1 MGGTAVA
8 RYILQKLVFMFVSL
22 FALASAT
29 FWLMKAIP
37 GDPFMSEK
45 AVPPEVRQNLME
57 HYGLDKPLITQYFDY
72 LGNVATFDLGMSMKW
87 QHRTVTSV
95 IESSFAYS
103 LQLGLVAAVTAI
115 VIGLTLGIVAALKHR
130 KFLDSFAMMLA
141 VVGVSVPSFV
151 MGSVLQYLFAVKIPM
166 FSVAGLS
173 GPLDYVLPTMALAA
187 MPIAFIARLT
197 RSSMLEV
204 LSADYIKT
212 AKAKGLRGIVIT
224 VHHALRNAILPVVT
238 YMGPLIANVITGS
251 VVIESIFGIPGLGK
265 NFVESVENRDYTL
278 IMGVALFYGII
289 LMVAR
294 FGTDILYGFVDPRIK
309 LSGAKGVK

>member
-1 MGGTAVA
+1 VA
-8 RYILQKLVFMFVSL
+8 RYISQKLLFMLISL
-22 FALASAT
+22 FVLASAT

-45 AVPPEVRQNLME
+45 AVPPEIQKNLME
-57 HYGLDKPLITQYFDY
+57 HYGLDKPLISQYFDY

-103 LQLGLVAAVTAI
+103 LQLGLVAVVTA
-115 VIGLTLGIVAALKHR
+115 VVVGLTLGIIAALQHR
-130 KFLDSFAMMLA
+130 KLLDTLSMMVA
-141 VVGVSVPSFV
+141 VLGVSVPSFV
-151 MGSVLQYLFAVKIPM
+151 MGSVLQYVFAVKIPL
-166 FSVAGLS
+166 FNVAGLS

-204 LSADYIKT
+204 LTADYIKT

-224 VHHALRNAILPVVT
+224 IRHALRNAILPVVT
-238 YMGPLIANVITGS
+238 YLGPLTANVITGS

-309 LSGAKGVK
+309 LSGGKEVK

>member
-1 MGGTAVA
+1 VA

-22 FALASAT
+22 FVLASAT

-57 HYGLDKPLITQYFDY
+57 HYGLDKPLISQYFDY

-103 LQLGLVAAVTAI
+103 LQLGLVAAFTAI
-115 VIGLTLGIVAALKHR
+115 IIGLTLGIVAALKHR

-141 VVGVSVPSFV
+141 VLGVSVPSFV
-151 MGSVLQYLFAVKIPM
+151 MGSVLQFLFAVKIPI

-204 LSADYIKT
+204 LTADYIKT
-212 AKAKGLRGIVIT
+212 ARAKGLRGMVIT

-238 YMGPLIANVITGS
+238 YLGPLIANVITGS

-278 IMGVALFYGII
+278 IMGVALFYGVI